1 MFRSISYNY
10 GHYEKILSGSNSSKW
25 QPKTQLQEKSGSS
38 FYSVL
43 LCSKNSLGY
52 LGFWK
57 ISFYHLKAEHMI

>member
-1 MFRSISYNY
+1 MKGFC
-10 GHYEKILSGSNSSKW
+10 
-25 QPKTQLQEKSGSS
+25 QEVIQANGNLRHSFKKNQAQV

-57 ISFYHLKAEHMI
+57 ISFYHLKAEHMT